1 VPRYFFHLE
10 AGLGGERIADKRG
23 CVLPD
28 DSAARREAAGITAAL
43 ERRRGNVWRV
53 IVANEW
59 GHDVTEILRPIAKHA
74 LPQQRE
80 CEDYCA
86 TAK

>member
-1 VPRYFFHLE
+1 MPRYFFHLE

-28 DSAARREAAGITAAL
+28 DSAARREAVGITAAL

-53 IVANEW
+53 IVVNEW
-59 GHDVTEILRPIAKHA
+59 GHDVTEITAPLRA
-74 LPQQRE
+74 E
-80 CEDYCA
+80 G
-86 TAK
+86 